1 MDSGTSKIETI
12 PLPKGDL
19 DLIELINEIEELS
32 KDTSSNALVREYIQ
46 NVKTQILDTRTY
58 YKDEELLEIIQKHPY
73 FKNPCKYPI
82 RMISIMKHLKKKGVD
97 VEEKDM
103 DLRVD
108 RLISELPN
116 IERIEFGRYHVNK
129 Y

>member
-1 MDSGTSKIETI
+1 MDTI

-19 DLIELINEIEELS
+19 DLISMINQIEELS
-32 KDTSSNALVREYIQ
+32 KDSSSNALVREYLNDI
-46 NVKTQILDTRTY
+46 KTQLLNSKTY
-58 YKDEELLEIIQKHPY
+58 YKDEELIEIIKRHPY

-82 RMISIMKHLKKKGVD
+82 RMISIMKYLKKKGVD

-108 RLISELPN
+108 RLISDLSN
-116 IERIEFGRYHVNK
+116 IERIEFGRYRVK
-129 Y
+129 K